1 MVFYLRMLT
10 LDFYKD
16 ANAGFK
22 SLMHLL
28 PFKYSSYDTQIWIFL
43 KSISQ
48 YLSASF
54 FVTFSSP
61 QRHRPLIMDFDC
73 FETAFLLARDCEK
86 NPGSAMKYSNL
97 SLGFY

>member
-1 MVFYLRMLT
+1 MVFYLSMLS

-28 PFKYSSYDTQIWIFL
+28 PFKYSSYDTQIWTFL
-43 KSISQ
+43 MYISQ
-48 YLSASF
+48 YLPASF
-54 FVTFSSP
+54 FITFSSP

-86 NPGSAMKYSNL
+86 NPGSAMKYTNL